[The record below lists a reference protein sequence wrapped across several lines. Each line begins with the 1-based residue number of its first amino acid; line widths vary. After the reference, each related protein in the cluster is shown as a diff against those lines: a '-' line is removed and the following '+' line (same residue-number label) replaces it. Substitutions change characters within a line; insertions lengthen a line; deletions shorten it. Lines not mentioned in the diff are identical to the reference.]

1 MLENHQIKL
10 SHNYKAIMRMREGRL
25 ALTVFFAGLIVIVL
39 LKIYDIINIQ
49 AAVFLFL
56 VLMLIAA
63 YLRDERE
70 LLYRELTDNVF

>member
-1 MLENHQIKL
+1 
-10 SHNYKAIMRMREGRL
+10 MRMGEGRL
-25 ALTVFFAGLIVIVL
+25 ALTVFFVGLIVIVL